1 MGILFESFKVKDR
14 MSRGQI
20 LKVCFGIVNVV
31 MFIFGLAMFSL
42 SIWVLVNP
50 LHVGVF
56 DVYDRNADYDTRMD
70 ALFGKSLLQ
79 RFDSS
84 LYLVLFPGLLIM
96 FVTSLGFF
104 GTCKESKCTS
114 NVYAMVMG
122 MTIVIQLA
130 ATIVVFVSFTD
141 TALDDGFIELI
152 GQYNASSAA
161 PEDVALVEIVDQFHN
176 TAACCGWK
184 PKSIWSTAED
194 NFEDSS
200 IPDSCYA
207 PNCGPNYDEPCVGE
221 MMWIK
226 DPCKDVL
233 EAYGFELGGISIV
246 CMFLEAVAIA
256 GA

>member
-1 MGILFESFKVKDR
+1 MYTLVK
-14 MSRGQI
+14 
-20 LKVCFGIVNVV
+20 
-31 MFIFGLAMFSL
+31 
-42 SIWVLVNP
+42 P

-56 DVYDRNADYDTRMD
+56 DVYDYRTNTDRDTAMD
-70 ALFGKSLLQ
+70 AFLGKSLLQ

-84 LYLVLFPGLLIM
+84 LYLVMFPGLLIM

-104 GTCKESKCTS
+104 GTCKESKCTI
-114 NVYAMVMG
+114 NVYAIIMG

-130 ATIVVFVSFTD
+130 ATIVVFASFTD

-184 PKSIWSTAED
+184 PKSKYWLHSASTAED

-207 PNCGPNYDEPCVGE
+207 PNCGPNYDEHCVGKSH
-221 MMWIK
+221 WIK
-226 DPCKDVL
+226 EPCKDVL

-256 GA
+256 GACVIKKQFVE